1 VGAPAPIRV
10 CRAPEGRVTAR
21 HMSNSMDHPQSHE
34 GDRERD
40 DRKETVDPN
49 AHPTPSNPETDVE
62 SVRKGKE
69 QMGRIVSW

>member
-1 VGAPAPIRV
+1 
-10 CRAPEGRVTAR
+10 
-21 HMSNSMDHPQSHE
+21 MDHPQSHE